1 MIAIFYS
8 EILSNSPACSAG
20 SCRRCVAEVDAEALN
35 RCPPKWFY
43 VVLTSSFK
51 LELLMAQV

>member
-35 RCPPKWFY
+35 
-43 VVLTSSFK
+43 TMS
-51 LELLMAQV
+51 Q